1 MIQPNKHVSAVLL
14 VLLLVLVGPSTYV
27 QSRTVSYGPSTF
39 QPVQNETFVDTNI
52 SSIQVPA
59 NHTIIDGHIT
69 VEPVW
74 EAIEE
79 NGTYFGTT
87 LPNAWANGT
96 HNQTSSL
103 AHGGQLSLATDSSVG
118 SLTDF
123 EITKMVPTGWLTMG
137 QDGEE
142 WGVQNLSSLPTGPSP
157 RDGNHALA
165 YLTNVQNASGCILS
179 SHYQTPEFISNMS
192 LSFDHWRSIASD
204 DAAWVEYTLNNQSSW
219 QQLVP
224 VGGYSDTV
232 TATHH
237 ATAQSFSSVW
247 SGSDEQWTTSRF
259 ELDQLTNIANSE
271 SMRFRLCIATSTSSN
286 ARQGWFIDN
295 VTWHNQGDQPGSWF
309 HGNLSGDYAP
319 NADGTLV
326 MPIDFSGLNNP
337 IELEIRSNWDIEG
350 GTNDGMTIWYSM
362 DQGVSW
368 VLLSP
373 LPGLPGN
380 GVVHQGVIYNDES
393 FGWLPM
399 FYPVPATAS
408 SHANASSALLKFNVQ
423 TDSIV
428 NHGGGAPAN
437 GWEGIMIDDVTLH
450 SGANTANPIRRVLSN
465 FTAQPTYQNGSTE
478 GWLDNVSAP
487 NQWQWVSTMGVN
499 GPVTEVDSFEDYHMM
514 PEGWAIENIRGLG
527 WSHGVLGNTTLGPSQ
542 WYSGQN
548 GLGINLNGQYAPNTY
563 AHVYSPEYILPEN
576 VTAQLSFRHWIC
588 TEAAWDGGAVSIS
601 TDGGL
606 SWWYL
611 PPDVGGFHERVSNV
625 NTNSPFYGEGLLDGS
640 QVTGGCGNNQ
650 LRAFELK
657 TSDISNLS
665 DQSVRLR
672 FSFFSDQFV
681 ERDGW
686 YIDDAGIDVA
696 LFELDGDWTS
706 PAITP
711 HPVFGYG
718 HLDGLAHEPANTTLR
733 FSILDANGIVIPE
746 YEQRTMPFS
755 VDLNPVEFPSV
766 YIVAHMSSD
775 DPFLTPTIEHLGLG
789 VVQSFG
795 RYHQKYNG
803 DMNDFEVTQEGFL
816 RATAGTTVDF
826 THQPGCVYDA
836 VTFHQKGGN
845 MSLYSSG
852 FSQGSTQYFQGPPS
866 MKVQQYNGIDQ
877 KELYSSWTFTLGMGD
892 EFQSLTI
899 EPRCI
904 IPPQG
909 PEITIGYNQLE
920 AVKWPPSG
928 NDPNFGVQMM
938 FDSVVNGSTVTN
950 ATTHGHLHVN
960 TSASATYHFR
970 HTMAL
975 PLSSM
980 SIPNICPLFEGSFVL
995 RATTGAQQT
1004 ELFFGPSSLR
1014 TVPPHSTAYVSIQDT
1029 CPAFET
1035 ISIDLSNEWVWGYAV
1050 YNFSTSQP
1058 IELAAYDLF
1067 ALPIESK
1074 LEFGLDD
1081 PLLNQALNA
1090 SYAGDDRALLDLP
1103 FRVQTQ
1109 RGGVLVEVE
1118 VESLPD
1124 LVDSVVDAP
1133 GSRWL
1138 PNTVRSITTHH
1149 VRSIPTNSTFEAP
1162 ALERLYL
1169 SIGSNDEISS
1179 IRISVEVDRLDTT
1192 PRFIQTAGAGY
1203 ATLQPSSG
1211 AICTQ
1216 SECTVTWV
1224 FRSTWLNDDID
1235 DLHWFISSVD
1245 ENGLET
1251 GPLIYSDNTPYNDV
1265 ENDLEAFNVVAYD
1278 HRGRALHDWTQ
1289 PLWPLHVNQ
1298 GTSFTVQGQVRYQG
1312 IADAWV
1318 GENDAEVTVEL
1329 HAIPP
1334 QNLSGPDEWIG
1345 EPIVW
1350 SMTNASTVDS
1360 DGRFSIPLAI
1370 SETEGLPSN
1379 TRLEA
1384 RILLTR
1390 CGPSGL
1396 GLDTSLDQTGESTFF
1411 EMIYDENPPDMISL
1425 EILDPSGLQPAD
1437 NHVWLPDRDVPLR
1450 LYVEDHEGL
1459 ETPLTVYT
1467 WSEYQDDANGN
1478 GIMEESEYQSMTANV
1493 NRGTLQSEI
1502 DLPLL
1507 DVDAILRP
1515 GSTQGRLSIVVTG
1528 FDLAG
1533 NPLQSGGTFG
1543 ADNDAAT
1550 VLVEP
1555 RQATLLDM
1563 NTLDLDTID
1572 GHLFP
1577 GQEHHLRFDLID
1589 GNGIESLDQITIGMM
1604 NSLHQDCWIN
1614 YSPRF
1619 QETTADVNCFA
1630 LTPTLTVVKDE
1641 LTMRWTLDVA
1651 FQLRWDAMH
1660 AWSDGAFTPSIK
1672 VYDEAQD
1679 VGLGGTYL
1687 TAVNWST
1694 HTRLELTIDSIY
1706 DRVAPFGVLDE
1717 GILSLHINDFADIDV
1732 IATHHNT
1739 GQPVLNIPFDSRMH
1753 YNLSSFGIRH
1763 HASQEFIDSDGLS
1776 RHRLVVN
1783 QTTLPQGEGE
1793 LKIELTGTVFEL
1805 MNPIVIEIILD
1816 SQSPTVSVEPG
1827 TFSNLDSLQI
1837 NNIPIQITIQ
1847 DDFGVPKEG
1856 VELHWCYV
1864 RGGVVVPAS
1873 RTSIPMQHEGT
1884 SDTASSFSAV
1894 LDVES
1899 QGVEFEKSDR
1909 LSVWFTHSDRA
1920 GNLLS
1925 GQGTELSPLDVYI
1938 VWMAYEPTPISIES
1952 TPYRPVLGELISIE
1966 FTLEN
1971 MGFLNGTTDVY
1982 LLDADGLLLGNATF
1996 MLEPDERESVVW
2008 TVEAW
2013 DVGRLGMVIQLD
2025 DDDLLIPVPLAD
2037 VIAEDADAKSSNS
2050 ELGLNILL
2058 VLLAAGAVIAS
2069 ILMRRQ
2075 RIRSLYDEYDYF
2087 EDEDLAPPRPAGLD
2101 DTDQEE

>member
-123 EITKMVPTGWLTMG
+123 EVTKMVPTGWLTMG

-142 WGVQNLSSLPTGPSP
+142 WGVQNLSSLQTGPSP
-157 RDGNHALA
+157 RDGDHALA

-224 VGGYSDTV
+224 VGGYSDSV

-237 ATAQSFSSVW
+237 AMAQSFSSVW

-271 SMRFRLCIATSTSSN
+271 SMRFRLCIATSTASN

-295 VTWHNQGDQPGSWF
+295 ITWHNQGDQPGSWF

-892 EFQSLTI
+892 EFQSLTV

-904 IPPQG
+904 VPPQG

-995 RATTGAQQT
+995 RATTGALQT
-1004 ELFFGPSSLR
+1004 ELFFGSSSLR
-1014 TVPPHSTAYVSIQDT
+1014 TVPPHSTAYVTIQDT

-1067 ALPIESK
+1067 ALPLESK

-1345 EPIVW
+1345 EPVVW

-1515 GSTQGRLSIVVTG
+1515 GATQGRLSIVVTG

-1563 NTLDLDTID
+1563 NTLDLDTIG

-1864 RGGVVVPAS
+1864 RGGVVVPTS

-2101 DTDQEE
+2101 DADQEE